1 MSSRPPQPSS
11 VSHFEI
17 FQVSIEQKKTS
28 VHVFLIKIGQAMDFY
43 LASDSSPAIHSKTFA
58 KVRKR
63 IGICKKI
70 EKFLANPNKIG
81 YKAAYIQGF
90 CPYRAQGNNALI
102 PRAMPWA
109 RRFCPFRACRCFAV
123 ASPLPLLHY
132 YKKDC
137 PFCCSNP
144 SSNTLSGESSD

>member
-43 LASDSSPAIHSKTFA
+43 LAGDSSPAIHSKTTA

-70 EKFLANPNKIG
+70 EKFLANPNKNG

-102 PRAMPWA
+102 PRVLPWA
-109 RRFCPFRACRCFAV
+109 RSFCPFRACRCFAV

>member
-1 MSSRPPQPSS
+1 M
-11 VSHFEI
+11 
-17 FQVSIEQKKTS
+17 
-28 VHVFLIKIGQAMDFY
+28 IGQAMDFY
-43 LASDSSPAIHSKTFA
+43 LASDSSPAIHSKTNA

-70 EKFLANPNKIG
+70 EKFLANPNKNG

-102 PRAMPWA
+102 PRVLPWA
-109 RRFCPFRACRCFAV
+109 RSFCPFRACRCFAV